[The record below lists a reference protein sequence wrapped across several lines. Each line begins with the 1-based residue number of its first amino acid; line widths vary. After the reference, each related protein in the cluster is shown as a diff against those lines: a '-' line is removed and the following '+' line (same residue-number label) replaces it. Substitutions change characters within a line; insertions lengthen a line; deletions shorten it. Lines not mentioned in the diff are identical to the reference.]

1 MFFKFQHTHL
11 SNSPVPRPMRP
22 VTLKTRTDGSE
33 NSSNMKFF
41 LTGFLQD
48 LQALQK
54 KKKFF
59 FLRKKKIK

>member
-1 MFFKFQHTHL
+1 
-11 SNSPVPRPMRP
+11 MRP